1 MLRSPAA
8 FALAAAIAGLMAA
21 SPAAAQSVREI
32 DRQMPA
38 PCRVAMN
45 AEQTSFQAPMGHGGY
60 PVPPIM
66 RATLLARAWKRP
78 MLSEA
83 SGRTADAPE
92 RREPAFVRPV
102 VLH

>member
-45 AEQTSFQAPMGHGGY
+45 AERTSCQALMGRGGY
-60 PVPPIM
+60 PVPPVM
-66 RATLLARAWKRP
+66 RAILFGPAWNMP

-83 SGRTADAPE
+83 SGRTADAPQ